1 MSLAPDGLPRLRDV
15 VAAHGLNARKALGQ
29 NFLFDLNLTRKI
41 ARAAGPLAGVV
52 VIEVGPGPGGL
63 TRALLSEGAEKVIA
77 IERDGRALGALAEI
91 AVHWPGRL
99 EIIEGDALRIAAEM
113 LIAKAGAR
121 PIRIVANLPYNVG
134 TALLTGWLEAEPW
147 PPFYDRLT
155 LMFQREVAR
164 RIVATPAER
173 ADYGRLA
180 VLAGWRTQAR
190 ILFDVPPAAFVPTPK
205 VTSSVVELIPRA
217 SPAPCEA
224 GMLSALTQAAFGQRR
239 KMLRQ
244 SLKSFAAARGVDPVE
259 LITTAG
265 LEPTMRAEEVDVAG
279 FVTLARAAAGLV
291 RKHHG
296 KIV

>member
-1 MSLAPDGLPRLRDV
+1 
-15 VAAHGLNARKALGQ
+15 
-29 NFLFDLNLTRKI
+29 
-41 ARAAGPLAGVV
+41 
-52 VIEVGPGPGGL
+52 
-63 TRALLSEGAEKVIA
+63 
-77 IERDGRALGALAEI
+77 
-91 AVHWPGRL
+91 
-99 EIIEGDALRIAAEM
+99 
-113 LIAKAGAR
+113 
-121 PIRIVANLPYNVG
+121 
-134 TALLTGWLEAEPW
+134 
-147 PPFYDRLT
+147 
-155 LMFQREVAR
+155 MFQREVAR